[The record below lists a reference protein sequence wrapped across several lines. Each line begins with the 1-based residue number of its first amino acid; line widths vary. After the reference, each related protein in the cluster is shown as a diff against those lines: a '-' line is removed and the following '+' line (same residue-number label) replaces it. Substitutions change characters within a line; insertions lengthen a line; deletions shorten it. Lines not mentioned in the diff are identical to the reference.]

1 MGEVLGIL
9 AAWLLV
15 GLCAAM
21 LMGALYDDE
30 R

>member
-1 MGEVLGIL
+1 MTEVLGIL

-15 GLCAAM
+15 GLCAVM
-21 LMGALYDDE
+21 LMGALYGDE